1 MTNYKD
7 RLTPAN
13 ITIINDV
20 PTIKRPRG
28 FAAMDPAKQRELAR
42 KGGSSVQ
49 PQNRAFSQSSELARV
64 AGAKGGA
71 ASKGGGRPKK
81 END

>member
-1 MTNYKD
+1 MS
-7 RLTPAN
+7 
-13 ITIINDV
+13 DV

-28 FAAMDPAKQRELAR
+28 FAAMHPDKQRELAR
-42 KGGSSVQ
+42 KGGASVN
-49 PQNRAFSQSSELARV
+49 PENRAFAKNSELARV

-81 END
+81 ENDL